1 MALHSIVLG
10 AYFADDYITAD
21 YVTDGTIVTQVTFSA
36 AGERYALRS
45 AEAAL
50 SSAATMTTLGGLLI
64 QVSEVYPYTWDSQ
77 ADWDDWYFNR
87 WETRG
92 FGARAVVDTTTTGVM
107 TMRGT
112 LAATSAFTT
121 AQTGTNMRYGE
132 AAMSAQFAMTTL
144 GGLFA
149 GGELAASSAF
159 ALTATGLRIQ
169 EIATTLFDACTLTTV
184 GSVTYRSNFMAAAM
198 AFTMTSPGNMTWR
211 TIPQFA
217 IVSGDLITNNTMIWS
232 AVARES
238 MVWGPFLT
246 AITLAKIDPY
256 RFLTVAPES
265 RYLLVISEPRAIAI
279 PVNTR
284 YSAVTA
290 EPRGLVITEET
301 RKLKLNVPPY
311 KDIVNERIL

>member
-50 SSAATMTTLGGLLI
+50 TAAFTTATQGGFLI
-64 QVSEVYPYTWDSQ
+64 QVSEPFPYTWASQ
-77 ADWDDWYFNR
+77 ETWHDWYFNQ
-87 WETRG
+87 WEITG
-92 FGARAVVDTTTTGVM
+92 FGARAETTTTNTGVM

-121 AQTGTNMRYGE
+121 AQTGTLMRFGE
-132 AAMSAQFAMTTL
+132 AAMSAQFAMATL
-144 GGLFA
+144 GGLTVS
-149 GGELAASSAF
+149 GDLAASSQF
-159 ALTATGLRIQ
+159 SLTATGLRIQ
-169 EIATTLFDACTLTTV
+169 EIATTLFGACTLTTV
-184 GSVTYRSNFMAAAM
+184 GSVTYVSNYMDASM
-198 AFTMTSPGNMTWR
+198 AFTLTSPGNMIWR
-211 TIPQFA
+211 SVFA
-217 IVSGDLITNNTMIWS
+217 LDIISSDLTTVNRMIWS
-232 AVARES
+232 GQTAPG
-238 MVWGPFLT
+238 MVWGPFAT
-246 AITLAKIDPY
+246 AITLAKLDPY
-256 RFLTVAPES
+256 RFLAVDAET
-265 RYLLVISEPRAIAI
+265 RYLLVISEPRDIAI

-290 EPRGLVITEET
+290 QPRGLVITEET
-301 RKLKLNVPPY
+301 RKLKLNVPPF